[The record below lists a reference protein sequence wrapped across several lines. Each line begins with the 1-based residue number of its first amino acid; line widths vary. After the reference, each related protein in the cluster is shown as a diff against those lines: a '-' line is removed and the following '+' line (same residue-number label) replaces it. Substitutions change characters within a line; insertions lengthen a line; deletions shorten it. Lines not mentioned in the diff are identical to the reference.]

1 MYPSAFTQ
9 VFLESALFKTLLCLT
24 FVACT
29 SGPVQKAEKKPQ
41 LNLEQLRISCEEV
54 GNAQD
59 CAKYGYHARSLEH
72 TKKACGLG
80 DDASCFN
87 VMEIENKIPNQN
99 FAIIGSQQQLIFG
112 CYVNHSIDMDN
123 GEQVKKDKVVNF
135 FFDIDTMGKIANITI
150 DGEVLSDKFKKCVK
164 DGFTSKKFMA
174 LDRNQIIRYDFV
186 MPAVTTDRRLKNNP
200 NPNQLL
206 E

>member
-1 MYPSAFTQ
+1 MY
-9 VFLESALFKTLLCLT
+9 VSALKRHRLECAAIKTIFCLT
-24 FVACT
+24 FVACGT
-29 SGPVQKAEKKPQ
+29 TPQQPKKQ
-41 LNLEQLRISCEEV
+41 TELNLEQLRISCEEV

-80 DDASCFN
+80 DDNSCFN

-123 GEQVKKDKVVNF
+123 GEQEKKDKVVNF

-150 DGEVLSDKFKKCVK
+150 DGEVLSDKFKKCVT

-200 NPNQLL
+200 NPNKLL